1 MLTKVIR
8 ISLVLIVCTVF
19 PLATIAEEPSYRILH
34 VMSYHQSWKW
44 NIEQL
49 KGFKDGVGDLN
60 VEYKIVEL
68 DTKRKSRTEEIA
80 QKVSS
85 ANQIIK
91 DWKPDLLY
99 TNDDNAQKYVAE
111 HYVNTSLPI
120 VFSGV
125 NRDPSEYGFVGA
137 KNVTGVMEYE
147 HFVPTLNY
155 LRQIVPDTKKLAV
168 IVDSDPTWKGVM
180 SRMRANLKQIP
191 GVTVSDWLLVNT
203 LDQYKSSIKE
213 LQGSVDAIA
222 LLGIFN
228 IKDESGKNV
237 DYQDILKWT
246 AENSTVPDFSFWESR
261 VDRGTLCVVA
271 VSGYEQGLIAGQM
284 ARKILKEKVSPD
296 SIGISQSTKGQP
308 MLNIARA
315 KALGI
320 EVDVN
325 LLLNSTVKKDYAWE
339 R

>member
-60 VEYKIVEL
+60 VEYKIIEL
-68 DTKRKSRTEEIA
+68 DTKRQSDPEEIA
-80 QKVSS
+80 QKVND
-85 ANQIIK
+85 AENIIK
-91 DWKPDLLY
+91 EWQPNLLY

-111 HYVNTSLPI
+111 PYVNSSLPI

-125 NRDPSEYGFVGA
+125 NRDPSEYGFIGA

-147 HFVPTLNY
+147 HFLPTLNY
-155 LRQIVPDTKKLAV
+155 LRKITPDIQKLAV

-180 SRMRANLKQIP
+180 SRMRANLKHTD
-191 GVTVSDWLLVNT
+191 GVEVTDWLLVRT
-203 LDQYKSSIKE
+203 LDDYKSSIKE
-213 LQGSVDAIA
+213 LQDKVDAIA
-222 LLGIFN
+222 LLGVFN
-228 IKDESGKNV
+228 IKDSAGNDVNYEELL
-237 DYQDILKWT
+237 QWT
-246 AENSTVPDFSFWESR
+246 AENSNLPDFSFWESR

-284 ARKILKEKVSPD
+284 ARKILKDKVSPG

-308 MLNIARA
+308 MLNITRA

-320 EVDVN
+320 KVDVN
-325 LLLNSTVKKDYAWE
+325 LLLESTVKQGYAWNK
-339 R
+339 

>member
-8 ISLVLIVCTVF
+8 ISLVLIVCTAF

-44 NIEQL
+44 NSEQL

-60 VEYKIVEL
+60 VEYKIIEL
-68 DTKRKSRTEEIA
+68 DTKRQSDPEEIA
-80 QKVSS
+80 QKVND
-85 ANQIIK
+85 AENIIK
-91 DWKPDLLY
+91 EWQPNLLY

-111 HYVNTSLPI
+111 PYVNSSLPI

-125 NRDPSEYGFVGA
+125 NRDPSEYGFIGA

-147 HFVPTLNY
+147 HFLPTLNY
-155 LRQIVPDTKKLAV
+155 LRKITPDIHKLAV

-180 SRMRANLKQIP
+180 SRMRANLKHTD
-191 GVTVSDWLLVNT
+191 GVEVTDWLLVRT
-203 LDQYKSSIKE
+203 LDDYKSSIKE
-213 LQGSVDAIA
+213 LQDKVDAIA
-222 LLGIFN
+222 LLGVFN
-228 IKDESGKNV
+228 IKDSAGNDVNYEELL
-237 DYQDILKWT
+237 QWT
-246 AENSTVPDFSFWESR
+246 AENSNLPDFSFWESR

-284 ARKILKEKVSPD
+284 ARKILKDKVSPG

-308 MLNIARA
+308 MLNITRA

-320 EVDVN
+320 KVDVN
-325 LLLNSTVKKDYAWE
+325 LLLESTVKQGYAWNK
-339 R
+339 

>member
-8 ISLVLIVCTVF
+8 ISLVLIVCTAF

-44 NIEQL
+44 NSEQL

-60 VEYKIVEL
+60 VEYKIIEL
-68 DTKRKSRTEEIA
+68 DTKRQSDPEEIA
-80 QKVSS
+80 QKVND
-85 ANQIIK
+85 AENIIK
-91 DWKPDLLY
+91 EWQPNLLY

-111 HYVNTSLPI
+111 PYVNSSLPI

-125 NRDPSEYGFVGA
+125 NRDPSEYGFIGA

-147 HFVPTLNY
+147 HFLPTLNY
-155 LRQIVPDTKKLAV
+155 LRKITPDIQKLAV

-180 SRMRANLKQIP
+180 SRMRANLKHTD
-191 GVTVSDWLLVNT
+191 GVEVTDWLLVRT
-203 LDQYKSSIKE
+203 LDDYKSSIKE
-213 LQGSVDAIA
+213 LQDKVDAIA
-222 LLGIFN
+222 LLGVFN
-228 IKDESGKNV
+228 IKDSAGNDVNYEELL
-237 DYQDILKWT
+237 QWT
-246 AENSTVPDFSFWESR
+246 AENSNLPDFSFWESR

-284 ARKILKEKVSPD
+284 ARKILKDKVSPG

-308 MLNIARA
+308 MLNITRA

-320 EVDVN
+320 KVDVN
-325 LLLNSTVKKDYAWE
+325 LLLESTVKQGYAWNK
-339 R
+339 

>member
-8 ISLVLIVCTVF
+8 ISLVLIVCTAF

-44 NIEQL
+44 NSEQL

-60 VEYKIVEL
+60 VEYKIIEL
-68 DTKRKSRTEEIA
+68 DTKRQSDPEEIA
-80 QKVSS
+80 QKVND
-85 ANQIIK
+85 AENIITE
-91 DWKPDLLY
+91 WQPNLLY

-111 HYVNTSLPI
+111 PYVNSSLPI

-125 NRDPSEYGFVGA
+125 NRDPSEYGFIGA

-147 HFVPTLNY
+147 HFLPTLNY
-155 LRQIVPDTKKLAV
+155 LRKITPDIQKLAV

-180 SRMRANLKQIP
+180 SRMRANLKHTD
-191 GVTVSDWLLVNT
+191 GVEVTDWLLVRT
-203 LDQYKSSIKE
+203 LDDYKSSIKE
-213 LQGSVDAIA
+213 LQDKVDAIA
-222 LLGIFN
+222 LLGVFN
-228 IKDESGKNV
+228 IKDSAGNDVNYEELL
-237 DYQDILKWT
+237 QWT
-246 AENSTVPDFSFWESR
+246 AENSNLPDFSFWESR

-284 ARKILKEKVSPD
+284 ARKILKDKVSPG

-308 MLNIARA
+308 MLNITRA

-320 EVDVN
+320 KVDVN
-325 LLLNSTVKKDYAWE
+325 LLLESTVKQGYAWNK
-339 R
+339 